1 MRLRLVVPTSG
12 RDVRTLAQAQSA
24 VWAPDRRHAATLRDG
39 RVMVASLEEVTPLGA
54 GAPLGKIVVTNGAP
68 FRRHANSGPST
79 HAPRVP
85 TACRPISAR
94 STSGLEACRGPVH
107 ASCSPTP

>member
-54 GAPLGKIVVTNGAP
+54 GAPLGKIVVTNGRSVSPARE
-68 FRRHANSGPST
+68 FWTVDARTQGADGL
-79 HAPRVP
+79 P
-85 TACRPISAR
+85 TDLRAK
-94 STSGLEACRGPVH
+94 
-107 ASCSPTP
+107 